1 MSETGRPRRGLLKR
15 LFSPRPEAPVSRSA
29 GAAPRSESV
38 ASRPAPRAEPAARVT
53 RTSVP
58 AEPPSRTA
66 LDAVPMG
73 MQIAGAWSWRILVL
87 LGALAVFGFLIVQ
100 LRFLVIPLMVAI
112 VLSALLVPFKNFL
125 VRHRWPKWL
134 AVTVAELSTL
144 VVVAGL
150 VFLVATQVSS
160 GFDDLK
166 NQTVASYNDLKAFLA
181 QSPLQVSE
189 DDFNSYVAQI
199 WQSIQQ
205 DSQTLLSGAAAVGS
219 SIGHVLAGVL
229 LVLFSTL
236 FILIDGERIWSWIVK
251 LFPRKARAATDG
263 AGRTGWRTL
272 QNFVKVQ
279 ILVASVD
286 AVGIAVGAAILG
298 VPLAI
303 PIGVL
308 VFLGSF
314 IPIIGAVVTGAVAVF
329 IALVYNG
336 WVIALIM
343 LGIVLLVQQLEGH
356 VLQPFVMGTAVKVH
370 PLAVVLAVAGGSMV
384 AGIAGAFFAVPLVAT
399 LNVMI
404 AYVAGGA
411 WRASV
416 PPALLEPPQKE
427 PSPHD

>member
-15 LFSPRPEAPVSRSA
+15 LFSARAESAAEQGAPTPPPTSPRP
-29 GAAPRSESV
+29 
-38 ASRPAPRAEPAARVT
+38 ASAPRAEPAPRVAR
-53 RTSVP
+53 P
-58 AEPPSRTA
+58 APPVELASRTA
-66 LDAVPMG
+66 LDSVPMG

-87 LGALAVFGFLIVQ
+87 VGALAVFGFLIVQ
-100 LRFLVIPLMVAI
+100 LRFLVIPLMLAV

-125 VRHRWPKWL
+125 VRHHWPKWL

-199 WQSIQQ
+199 WQTIQQ
-205 DSQTLLSGAAAVGS
+205 DSQSLLSGAAAVGS

-236 FILIDGERIWSWIVK
+236 FILIDGERIWSWLVK

-263 AGRTGWRTL
+263 AGRAGWRTL

-343 LGIVLLVQQLEGH
+343 LGVVLLVQQLEGH

-411 WRASV
+411 WRASDR
-416 PPALLEPPQKE
+416 PALSTPPQKE